1 MICQDEIQVIVEWH
15 VTTVNT
21 AGTTRVSPPQTSC
34 PSCSQPLTIDA
45 NQIGIY
51 APNGV
56 LVDPGELGAEERMK
70 LIRIFRSEH
79 PTIQTAVKTILEK

>member
-1 MICQDEIQVIVEWH
+1 MPGQNPGDSRMACNNCDHCWDYSGV
-15 VTTVNT
+15 
-21 AGTTRVSPPQTSC
+21 AAQTSC
-34 PSCSQPLTIDA
+34 PSCSQSLTISA

-56 LVDPGELGAEERMK
+56 LVDPGDLEAEERVK

-79 PTIQTAVKTILEK
+79 PIIQTAVKTILED